1 MTEKGVEGEAAQVRA
16 FETLIQAQLSGVQGA
31 QWGAGCWGRE
41 LVSLPLP

>member
-1 MTEKGVEGEAAQVRA
+1 MTEKGAEEEAAQVRA

-31 QWGAGCWGRE
+31 QWGAGCGGGG